1 MGGLL
6 EEDFFIVITSCK
18 QLTSGN
24 NLTIRTDAE
33 GKGDCSVVRCEFTKK
48 ASKSDKEEAAILAT
62 KVLADVEYKGDSK
75 IEWAD

>member
-1 MGGLL
+1 M
-6 EEDFFIVITSCK
+6 VTSCK

-48 ASKSDKEEAAILAT
+48 ASKADREEAAILVT
-62 KVLADVEYKGDSK
+62 KILADARHKGDSK